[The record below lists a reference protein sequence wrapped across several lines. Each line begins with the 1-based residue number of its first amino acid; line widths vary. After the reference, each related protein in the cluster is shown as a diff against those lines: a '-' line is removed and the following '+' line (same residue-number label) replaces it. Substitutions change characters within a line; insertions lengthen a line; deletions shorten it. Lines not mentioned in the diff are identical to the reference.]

1 MSSLQLN
8 YDFEEKLKKFIEE
21 NCSYNFTIKIYKT
34 SSGIIIEDAENT
46 TREDLFVALDGLECA
61 ADDLHCSIDY
71 EISDE
76 DQKDS
81 VKTDFRY
88 LEEAIYELREKLE
101 EY

>member
-8 YDFEEKLKKFIEE
+8 YNFEEKLKKFIEE
-21 NCSYNFTIKIYKT
+21 NCPYNFTIKIHKT
-34 SSGIIIEDAENT
+34 FSGIVIEDTENT

-76 DQKDS
+76 DEKDS
-81 VKTDFRY
+81 VKIDFGH
-88 LEEAIYELREKLE
+88 LEEAIDELREKLK